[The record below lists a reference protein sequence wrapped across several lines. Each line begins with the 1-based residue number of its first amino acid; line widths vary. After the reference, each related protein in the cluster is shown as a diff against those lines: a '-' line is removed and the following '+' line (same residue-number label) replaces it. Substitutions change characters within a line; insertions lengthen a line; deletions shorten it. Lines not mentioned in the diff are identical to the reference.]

1 MVADEQL
8 KKPEDARCLEWLDA
22 QPGRSVVY
30 VAFGSFTVFSPRQF
44 EELALGLELTGRLF
58 LWVVRPD
65 FAAGG
70 LSEAW
75 LDEFQR
81 RVGSAG
87 MIVSWCPQ
95 QQVCRKLHATLALR
109 GII

>member
-1 MVADEQL
+1 
-8 KKPEDARCLEWLDA
+8 
-22 QPGRSVVY
+22 
-30 VAFGSFTVFSPRQF
+30 
-44 EELALGLELTGRLF
+44 
-58 LWVVRPD
+58 VVRPD